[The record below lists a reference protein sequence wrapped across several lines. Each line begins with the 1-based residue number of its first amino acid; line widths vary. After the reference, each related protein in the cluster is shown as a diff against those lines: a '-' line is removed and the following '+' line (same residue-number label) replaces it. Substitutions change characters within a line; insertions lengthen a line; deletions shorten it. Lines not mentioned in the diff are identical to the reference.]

1 VREGAGFPGPG
12 VMGGGGGISGPK
24 RVRKGAWEGLTGQ
37 GRARMCG
44 FKSNKPEYASK
55 RRVCFPVFLLSM
67 LKMFPAPRFEVSARD
82 LATNPCFLGHP
93 GTILMNNTWIGLS
106 NLP

>member
-1 VREGAGFPGPG
+1 VPIEL
-12 VMGGGGGISGPK
+12 VK
-24 RVRKGAWEGLTGQ
+24 CEVLGL
-37 GRARMCG
+37 RAEL
-44 FKSNKPEYASK
+44 K
-55 RRVCFPVFLLSM
+55 LQLSM
-67 LKMFPAPRFEVSARD
+67 LKMFPAPRFEVSARG